1 MQQRQ
6 YDVALNALEAAKQ
19 YVELKKSK
27 GEQINAAAITKS
39 AIKDGWVP
47 KKEDLFEKDIVVDK
61 KSQEEVIK
69 EKEEKQKAHKALQE
83 NPVWLKI
90 KQKIKAEFDLE
101 IWEKW
106 FSGLEVFSIKDSKI
120 IISAP
125 NKFVRDWII
134 RELSDDIKGVVHSL
148 YPDLRTVSFSCS

>member
-1 MQQRQ
+1 MILLQKLPSRNKNLKFQMHFLRIYLKVKGRQ
-6 YDVALNALEAAKQ
+6 EYN
-19 YVELKKSK
+19 
-27 GEQINAAAITKS
+27 
-39 AIKDGWVP
+39 
-47 KKEDLFEKDIVVDK
+47 
-61 KSQEEVIK
+61 
-69 EKEEKQKAHKALQE
+69 
-83 NPVWLKI
+83 